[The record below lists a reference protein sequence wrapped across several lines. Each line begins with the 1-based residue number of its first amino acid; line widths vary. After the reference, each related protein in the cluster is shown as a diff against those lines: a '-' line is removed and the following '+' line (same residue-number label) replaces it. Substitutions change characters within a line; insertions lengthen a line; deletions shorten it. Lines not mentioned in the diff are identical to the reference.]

1 MIAHRRA
8 LTLTILVALAAPA
21 LLACGEDHTDGVA
34 PATVA
39 PTVPAPVVPA
49 PAVPAPSAPT
59 AAEVPAASPTA
70 LTIDRAA
77 SSVGFTAAKVTAS
90 HDGSFTDF
98 AGTIDLPGTDP
109 TQGRVSVTIQM
120 GSLVIEPARLSSHLR
135 TPDLLDVERFPTATF
150 ESTSIAAG
158 GTGAVAGTPAT
169 HTVTGSFTLHGQT
182 RTITF
187 PAVISGAS
195 DAVTAS
201 AEFSFRRHDFG
212 ITYPGMPDDL
222 IRDEV
227 VIRFQVRA
235 PRTPTAT
242 AS

>member
-1 MIAHRRA
+1 MLFARHRA
-8 LTLTILVALAAPA
+8 LALSLLVALAAPS
-21 LLACGEDHTDGVA
+21 LVACGEDHTEGVA

-39 PTVPAPVVPA
+39 PAAPTPSPAPAPVA
-49 PAVPAPSAPT
+49 PAAPG
-59 AAEVPAASPTA
+59 PAATPSGSSA
-70 LTIDRAA
+70 LTIDRAS

-98 AGTIDLPGTDP
+98 AGTIDLPSEDP

-120 GSLVIEPARLSSHLR
+120 ASLVIEPARLSSHLR

-158 GTGAVAGTPAT
+158 GAGSVGGAPAT

-182 RTITF
+182 RSITF
-187 PAVISGAS
+187 PAVISVAG

-201 AEFSFRRHDFG
+201 AEFSIDRQDFG

-227 VIRFQVRA
+227 VIRFRVRA